1 MLFDTLCF
9 RYYIGAVDREKG
21 TMTVHRAELMH
32 LRPYIP
38 GKTDLGLGTEEAPV
52 KRERSE
58 VQDEMVALFG
68 SEKQKRAF
76 AAYKRNKVGSEALQ
90 TALATAVT
98 HAEASFEAVEEAPLA
113 QGSGLAPPFN
123 PQAEVPRDVYK
134 INDIISLEDLRAVKE
149 TGKVLTSASKE
160 ELVQWRDKATYPGY
174 VLSRIPSIPSS
185 EPERGLKAAILLYCG
200 WLIRMYMKNQRDFEK
215 KGLQLSG
222 ELPPADVK
230 ANLLEKFS
238 EAVTDASS
246 KQGKGQRRKI
256 SRKMKDKILLHL
268 LVLTLILDD
277 FSVDCS
283 VLQQDLKLTTKKLME
298 NYKSLGCRVSKLG
311 VKRKS
316 GVHDDTIVDIHSCS
330 AVLRIPLEFPRPRK
344 GRKNK

>member
-1 MLFDTLCF
+1 MTEGERVTIHVPENCEEEGCFLVSFANGQVRPTSSARDTKFSLYHKGGTASKKRKIIVAETDKMSYVGTNYDENSQTSSANLCK
-9 RYYIGAVDREKG
+9 YYIGAVDRDKG
-21 TMTVHRAELMH
+21 TMTIHRAELMH

-98 HAEASFEAVEEAPLA
+98 HAEASFEAVEEGKLFVHELQFAVENIAPTVAPLA

-134 INDIISLEDLRAVKE
+134 INDKDLRAVKE
-149 TGKVLTSASKE
+149 TGKVLTSASRE
-160 ELVQWRDKATYPGY
+160 ELEQWRDKATYPGY

-200 WLIRMYMKNQRDFEK
+200 WLIQMYMKNQRDLEK
-215 KGLQLSG
+215 KGRTSA
-222 ELPPADVK
+222 AD
-230 ANLLEKFS
+230 L
-238 EAVTDASS
+238 
-246 KQGKGQRRKI
+246 
-256 SRKMKDKILLHL
+256 
-268 LVLTLILDD
+268 
-277 FSVDCS
+277 
-283 VLQQDLKLTTKKLME
+283 
-298 NYKSLGCRVSKLG
+298 
-311 VKRKS
+311 
-316 GVHDDTIVDIHSCS
+316 
-330 AVLRIPLEFPRPRK
+330 
-344 GRKNK
+344 